1 MDRQTSLGQAS
12 TSHLCR
18 TFGLSRQALHA
29 ASKPRP
35 ERQPR
40 DPRTGPWLAVEV
52 LKPAIQKAVQEH
64 PAWGVRKVWA
74 LLRSEGLQASQK
86 RIYALMRDLGL
97 LLPVSG
103 GERLPGPRGHV
114 VVPDSNRRW
123 ATDLTTV
130 WTKQDGVVAV
140 APVVDCGDRVCLAL
154 HVSLSQEARAML
166 APVREACLKAFGQPE
181 HVPHDME
188 LRTDHGTQYTA
199 SDCRDFCQEWRLDH
213 TFAPVGRPTGN
224 AVAERLIQTLKVECI
239 WLRDWQ
245 SRAELQAALDIWRQ
259 TYNTRRPHQ
268 ALGWRTPQQQRDK
281 NLANNQPATA

>member
-40 DPRTGPWLAVEV
+40 APRKGPWLSVEV
-52 LKPAIQKAVQEH
+52 LQPAIEKAVQEH
-64 PAWGVRKVWA
+64 PAWGVRKIWA

-86 RIYALMRDLGL
+86 RIYALMCSLGL

-123 ATDLTTV
+123 ATALTTV

-181 HVPHDME
+181 HVPYDME

-199 SDCRDFCQEWRLDH
+199 SDCRDFCMEWRLDH

-239 WLRDWQ
+239 WLKDWE
-245 SRAELQAALDIWRQ
+245 SRAELQAALDSWRQ

-281 NLANNQPATA
+281 NLANNQPVTA